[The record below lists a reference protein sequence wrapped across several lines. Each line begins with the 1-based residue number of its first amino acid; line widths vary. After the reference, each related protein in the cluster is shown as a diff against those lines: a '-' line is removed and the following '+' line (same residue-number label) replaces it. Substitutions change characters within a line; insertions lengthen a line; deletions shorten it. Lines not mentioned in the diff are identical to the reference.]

1 MKEFL
6 AGLMLS
12 SAPLMFNTDPF
23 ERPGT
28 SIGRGSADAPGV
40 CELASA
46 VRTTTIR
53 LDPTGVSPRCIVVS
67 AGDLVT
73 WVNPLSQPVTIQAAD
88 DQLFT
93 VDATTGLSEL
103 EVPAQGA
110 ATVRVIHA
118 GRVEYAAAGQPE
130 VSGTILVLGHESSA

>member
-1 MKEFL
+1 MKEVL

-12 SAPLMFNTDPF
+12 SALLMLDTDPF
-23 ERPGT
+23 ERPAT
-28 SIGRGSADAPGV
+28 SAGSGSTDATGA

-53 LDPTGVSPRCIVVS
+53 LDPAGVSPRCIVVS

-73 WVNPLSQPVTIQAAD
+73 WVNPLSEPVTIQAAD

-110 ATVRVIHA
+110 ATVRVIHP
-118 GRVEYAAAGQPE
+118 GRVEYEVTEQAG
-130 VSGTILVLGHESSA
+130 VSGTILVIGHESAA